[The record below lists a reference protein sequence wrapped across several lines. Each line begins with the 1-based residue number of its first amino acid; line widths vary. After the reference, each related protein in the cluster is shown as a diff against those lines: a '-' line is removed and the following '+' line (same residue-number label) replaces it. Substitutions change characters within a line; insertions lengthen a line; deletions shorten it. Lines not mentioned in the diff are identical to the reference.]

1 MRQVTKKSLIS
12 VAAATGVIAMTGG
25 IASADSGAQ
34 GAAVKS
40 PGVAS
45 GNTVQ
50 VPVHVPVN
58 VCGNTV
64 TVIGALNSASGNHC
78 FNGSVGHGHHGHGQG
93 EGHEGHGDGRGEHGT
108 GGHHGGGS
116 QAQGASV
123 GSPGVISGNTVQAPV
138 HVPVNAC
145 GNSVNVVGVGNSA
158 VGNDCFNGGHEHHGT
173 GNGGEHRPPHEPGK
187 PGDHQPP
194 CDDHDHGHKPPTGDH
209 NPGTPG
215 DHNPG
220 KPGEHNPGTPGDHN
234 PGTPG
239 EHNPGHPAGHQPTD
253 TGAVHT
259 TPAGHITPAGSVSH
273 VHKQAGV
280 LAAAGAPAAKAAQL
294 AHTGAGQLGMAG
306 AASAGLLLGGAVIY
320 RRARAAQN

>member
-1 MRQVTKKSLIS
+1 MRHVSKKSLVT

-64 TVIGALNSASGNHC
+64 TVIGALNSASGNRC
-78 FNGSVGHGHHGHGQG
+78 FNGSAGHGHKGHGA
-93 EGHEGHGDGRGEHGT
+93 GHGDDDHGR
-108 GGHHGGGS
+108 GGHHGDGGS

-123 GSPGVISGNTVQAPV
+123 GSPGVLSGNTVQAPV

-158 VGNDCFNGGHEHHGT
+158 IGNECVNGGHEHHGT

-187 PGDHQPP
+187 PGEHKPP
-194 CDDHDHGHKPPTGDH
+194 CDDDHDHGHKPPTGDH
-209 NPGTPG
+209 NPG

-220 KPGEHNPGTPGDHN
+220 KPGEHNPGDHN

-239 EHNPGHPAGHQPTD
+239 KPAEHTPAHPGHKPTD
-253 TGAVHT
+253 TSAVHT
-259 TPAGHITPAGSVSH
+259 TPAGHITPAMTVQPT
-273 VHKQAGV
+273 HKEASV
-280 LAAAGAPAAKAAQL
+280 LAAAGAPVAKAAQL

-306 AASAGLLLGGAVIY
+306 AASAGLLLGGAVLY